1 MPSSVIAS
9 YSYSEEDKVL
19 KVIFLSGLIYD
30 YLDVPLAVYQ
40 RMLQAG
46 MNIDADIGL
55 MDAEIG
61 ILVDIA
67 QGRPEKCEKIAS
79 LIGQW
84 RDLME
89 KVRTVH

>member
-40 RMLQAG
+40 RMKNSLSKVSFL
-46 MNIDADIGL
+46 NR
-55 MDAEIG
+55 EIKG
-61 ILVDIA
+61 KFPFRRV
-67 QGRPEKCEKIAS
+67 G
-79 LIGQW
+79 
-84 RDLME
+84 
-89 KVRTVH
+89 

>member
-40 RMLQAG
+40 RMKNSLSKQG
-46 MNIDADIGL
+46 CC
-55 MDAEIG
+55 
-61 ILVDIA
+61 ILNVLLFLGVESI
-67 QGRPEKCEKIAS
+67 S
-79 LIGQW
+79 
-84 RDLME
+84 
-89 KVRTVH
+89 

>member
-40 RMLQAG
+40 RMKQSLSKG
-46 MNIDADIGL
+46 SLLNR
-55 MDAEIG
+55 EIMG
-61 ILVDIA
+61 KFPFRRV
-67 QGRPEKCEKIAS
+67 G
-79 LIGQW
+79 
-84 RDLME
+84 
-89 KVRTVH
+89 

>member
-40 RMLQAG
+40 RMKNSLSKG
-46 MNIDADIGL
+46 SFLNR
-55 MDAEIG
+55 EIKG
-61 ILVDIA
+61 KFPFRRV
-67 QGRPEKCEKIAS
+67 G
-79 LIGQW
+79 
-84 RDLME
+84 
-89 KVRTVH
+89 